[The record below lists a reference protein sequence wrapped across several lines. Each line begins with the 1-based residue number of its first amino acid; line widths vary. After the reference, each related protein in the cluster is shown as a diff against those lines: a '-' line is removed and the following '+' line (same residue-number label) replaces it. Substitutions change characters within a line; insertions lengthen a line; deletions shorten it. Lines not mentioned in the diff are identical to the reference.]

1 MANHSPL
8 PNNFQVSKTW
18 DEAVAGQPAGGA
30 AELPNGT
37 LSMLKAAYTAVSPKV
52 GTQYY
57 YATDTQEL
65 FLGGTKVASL

>member
-8 PNNFQVSKTW
+8 PDNFQVSKTW

-37 LSMLKAAYTAVSPKV
+37 LSMLKAAHTALSPKV

-65 FLGGTKVASL
+65 FLGNTRVATL